1 MCLLL
6 QQCCGQFALLDQLAK
21 FLLAIPG
28 IDLMGVVFFFFFWR
42 MELFIKKFSAI
53 KHLIVIIRA
62 DKHRLCVVYIDG

>member
-1 MCLLL
+1 MCFLL

-53 KHLIVIIRA
+53 KHLN
-62 DKHRLCVVYIDG
+62 L

>member
-1 MCLLL
+1 MGLLL

-28 IDLMGVVFFFFFWR
+28 IDLMGVVVCFFLFFWR

-53 KHLIVIIRA
+53 KHLN
-62 DKHRLCVVYIDG
+62 L

>member
-28 IDLMGVVFFFFFWR
+28 IDLMGVVFFFFFLAHGIIHK
-42 MELFIKKFSAI
+42 EIQCHQTSQL
-53 KHLIVIIRA
+53 IIRA
-62 DKHRLCVVYIDG
+62 DSTPLPVT